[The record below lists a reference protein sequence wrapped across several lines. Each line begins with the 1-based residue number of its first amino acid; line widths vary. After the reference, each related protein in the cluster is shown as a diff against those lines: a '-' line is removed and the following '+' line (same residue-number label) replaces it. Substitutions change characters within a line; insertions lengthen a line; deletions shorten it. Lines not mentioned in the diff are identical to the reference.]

1 MIAGCLSWG
10 QVYHSVQSLQSA
22 RGVSVI
28 FLCPHVILRSE
39 GREAAGATLRAVE
52 GMDTPTR
59 SGCCAGRQ
67 VVLNWPPV
75 KVFFADTFPLPLPP
89 RHRFPVRKYGLLRQT
104 LIDGGVVRPEELLLA
119 PAATDAQLLLVHD
132 ADYVRRVVE
141 GRLSDREIRRIGLP
155 WSPELVVRMRHTTG
169 GTIAACRAALQDGIA
184 VNLSGGYHHAHRDY
198 GQGYCLFNDVVIAAR
213 VLQDEGLVRRV
224 VVLDCDVHQGNATA
238 ELTAADATVYTFS
251 IHSESDFP
259 LHKVA
264 SDLDIAL
271 GDGVGD
277 ERYLA
282 ALDEGLEVALERA
295 QADLAIYLAGAD
307 PYRDD
312 LLGHLAL
319 SKEGLAQ
326 RDRLVLGHCF
336 ERRLPVAVVMAGGYS
351 RRVEDTV
358 EIHCATVRI
367 AGEFAG
373 AWNSL
378 LAPLYCR
385 ESPDPPRADAV
396 RGRT

>member
-1 MIAGCLSWG
+1 M
-10 QVYHSVQSLQSA
+10 
-22 RGVSVI
+22 
-28 FLCPHVILRSE
+28 
-39 GREAAGATLRAVE
+39 
-52 GMDTPTR
+52 
-59 SGCCAGRQ
+59 
-67 VVLNWPPV
+67 
-75 KVFFADTFPLPLPP
+75 KVFYADSFPLPLPP

-104 LIDGGVVRPEELLLA
+104 LIDEGVVRPDELLLA
-119 PAATDAQLLLVHD
+119 PAVTDEQLLLVHD
-132 ADYVRRVVE
+132 GDYVRRVVE
-141 GRLSDREIRRIGLP
+141 GRLSDKEIRRIGLP

-184 VNLSGGYHHAHRDY
+184 VNLSGGYHHAHREY

-213 VLQDEGLVRRV
+213 VLQAERLLRRV

-238 ELTAADATVYTFS
+238 ELTAGDPTVYTFS

-264 SDLDIAL
+264 GDLDVAL

-277 ERYLA
+277 EGYLA
-282 ALDEGLEVALERA
+282 ALAEGLGVALERSR
-295 QADLAIYLAGAD
+295 ADLAIYLAGAD

-319 SKEGLAQ
+319 SKEGLAR
-326 RDRLVLGHCF
+326 RDRLVLERCF
-336 ERRLPVAVVMAGGYS
+336 EQRLPVAVVMAGGYS

-367 AGEFAG
+367 AGEIASRWKNHGGTENTEKELCF
-373 AWNSL
+373 SVPSV
-378 LAPLYCR
+378 PLW
-385 ESPDPPRADAV
+385 
-396 RGRT
+396 